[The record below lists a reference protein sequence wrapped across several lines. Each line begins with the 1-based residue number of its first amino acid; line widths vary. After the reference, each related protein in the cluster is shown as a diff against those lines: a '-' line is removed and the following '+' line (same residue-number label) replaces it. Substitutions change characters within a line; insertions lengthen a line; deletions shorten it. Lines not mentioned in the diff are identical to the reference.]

1 MLQGGHQGRHT
12 LQIPNSASF
21 RFHGNGPRVLIVVP
35 AGGLDERNGG
45 DDGARTHDLLVA
57 NQALYQLSY
66 VPVIPSDRPVVLEGR
81 SNRSAATPL
90 SNARGNGI
98 DEDAIA
104 DDVKESGRP
113 RWTRTTDLTLIRRTL

>member
-66 VPVIPSDRPVVLEGR
+66 VPVTHRTQPAVLADVPTVRQQPRFPKLAAKPFDMDRRRPEG
-81 SNRSAATPL
+81 
-90 SNARGNGI
+90 
-98 DEDAIA
+98 
-104 DDVKESGRP
+104 K
-113 RWTRTTDLTLIRRTL
+113 W